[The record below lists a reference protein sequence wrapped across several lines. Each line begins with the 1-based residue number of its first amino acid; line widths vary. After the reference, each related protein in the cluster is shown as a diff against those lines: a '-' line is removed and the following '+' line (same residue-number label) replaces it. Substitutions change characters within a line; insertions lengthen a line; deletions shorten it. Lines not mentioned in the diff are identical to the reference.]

1 MMLQLS
7 ESTQRK
13 HTAIVRK
20 LILQGRYSEAEQVIK
35 EHHRLIEQK
44 EYIRCSD
51 ITCKM
56 NDADH
61 EESNRLLRKVCILSD
76 IVESAAVDLQGLMRR
91 YDPYVTM
98 PLIEQTRGLVK
109 LAGGI
114 RSIVDAVGNEEYSE
128 SFGDLCDAVDKQIT
142 KAFERE
148 KKKYKPLKKKKN
160 E

>member
-1 MMLQLS
+1 MLQLS
-7 ESTQRK
+7 DSTQRK

-51 ITCKM
+51 ITSKM

-76 IVESAAVDLQGLMRR
+76 IVESAATDLQEMMRK

-98 PLIEQTRGLVK
+98 PLVEQTRGLVK
-109 LAGGI
+109 LAAGI
-114 RSIVDAVGNEEYSE
+114 RGIVDAVGIEEYSE
-128 SFGDLCDAVDKQIT
+128 SFGDLCDEVDKQIT
-142 KAFERE
+142 KAFAKE
-148 KKKYKPLKKKKN
+148 KKKYKPLKKRKD